1 MHSDL
6 NYFQIV
12 DFYCND
18 LAGTFDTAKN
28 LAGPILTY
36 GGLGGVN
43 LWKRFCFGF
52 LITLSWEIVPIRLIN
67 ILQYYQVEKLHF
79 TYVQTWEAA
88 GNSIE
93 RKIIKIIFNEIS
105 IPCV

>member
-43 LWKRFCFGF
+43 L
-52 LITLSWEIVPIRLIN
+52 
-67 ILQYYQVEKLHF
+67 
-79 TYVQTWEAA
+79 
-88 GNSIE
+88 
-93 RKIIKIIFNEIS
+93 
-105 IPCV
+105 